1 MAIADSQPSRIIP
14 GFSAIYDCAAPVTY
28 ALLRAG
34 LGIILIPHGMQKL
47 FGSFGGMGLNGFAA
61 LFDKLG
67 YSPGMFW
74 TWVVGGTEFIG
85 GILLV
90 LGLFTRISAAAQV
103 IFMINA
109 IWFTANSAGF
119 FWTKGGMEYPLLIG
133 LTALYVLARGGGPYS
148 LDRRIGREF

>member
-1 MAIADSQPSRIIP
+1 MAMTDSQPSRIIP
-14 GFSAIYDCAAPVTY
+14 AFSSIYDCATPLTY

-85 GILLV
+85 GIMLV
-90 LGLFTRISAAAQV
+90 LGLFTRISAVAQL

-109 IWFTANSAGF
+109 IWFTANTQGF
-119 FWTKGGMEYPLLIG
+119 FWSKGGMEYPLLIG
-133 LTALYVLARGGGPYS
+133 LVALYILARGGGAYS
-148 LDRRIGREF
+148 VDRAIGREF